1 MLIHKWDTVCQ
12 RQRGWP
18 VHTVI
23 HVPHLLSERQ
33 LIICAWVLV
42 CPICRR
48 LGNFL
53 TNVTQSLGYGP
64 RQPLHHGWRVPTQVR
79 GLHIFWELVR
89 RMVAAKAIPTL
100 DSKVRGKACGL
111 WDQLSQ
117 SALVKLHQGM
127 THRRIPCLEH
137 LGGPQAGTPGCWWR
151 GTTLYWVSGM
161 FQKGSNRQRAILLHQ
176 CCQKH
181 LAEDE

>member
-1 MLIHKWDTVCQ
+1 MCQ

-18 VHTVI
+18 IHTVV

-42 CPICRR
+42 CPICHR
-48 LGNFL
+48 LGSFL

-64 RQPLHHGWRVPTQVR
+64 CQPLHHGWRVPTQVR
-79 GLHIFWELVR
+79 GLHTFCELVR
-89 RMVAAKAIPTL
+89 RMVAAKTIPTL

-117 SALVKLHQGM
+117 SALVKLL
-127 THRRIPCLEH
+127 CLEH
-137 LGGPQAGTPGCWWR
+137 LGDPQAGTPGC
-151 GTTLYWVSGM
+151 
-161 FQKGSNRQRAILLHQ
+161 
-176 CCQKH
+176 
-181 LAEDE
+181 